1 MYLTRL
7 SLNLRSHQVQRDLAN
22 RYELH
27 RTLLRGFPQTLPAGE
42 RILYRVEEDAR
53 AGVVTVLLQ
62 SLGLPDWQP
71 LPERYLL
78 RPAEVKPFSVAL
90 SAGQSLRF
98 RLLANPTRR
107 IKTPPPAE
115 GEEPSTKRVGLLKEE
130 QQLQWLARKAEACG
144 FELLEVRSA
153 KQPDVIGWQ
162 GKGEE
167 SHRLTFQSV
176 LFDGVLRVTEPDLLL
191 RALKNGIG
199 PAKGFGFGLLSL
211 AKAG

>member
-7 SLNLRSHQVQRDLAN
+7 SLNLRSRQVQRDLAN

-27 RTLLRGFPQTLPAGE
+27 RTLLSGFPQTLPAGE

-53 AGVVTVLLQ
+53 AGIVTVLLQ
-62 SLGLPDWQP
+62 SLNLPDWQK
-71 LPERYLL
+71 LPENYLL
-78 RPAEVKPFSVAL
+78 HPAEVKPFEVAL
-90 SAGQSLRF
+90 SAGQTLRF

-107 IKTPPPAE
+107 IKTPPAAE
-115 GEEPSTKRVGLLKEE
+115 GEEPSSKRVGLLKEE
-130 QQLQWLARKAEACG
+130 QQLQWLARKAADCG
-144 FELLEVRSA
+144 FQLIGVRSA

-162 GKGEE
+162 SKGTE

-176 LFDGVLRVTEPDLLL
+176 LFDGILRVTDPDLL
-191 RALKNGIG
+191 RMALINGIG

-211 AKAG
+211 ARVG